1 MSSQPNF
8 PVSMPPASLA
18 LAGAGLPDAPVS
30 GATPGAVA
38 PATDA
43 AYRARAEAAAEK
55 FEAFFVA
62 EMLKQMRRSASA
74 LAAEDSVF
82 KNPVNRDMLDMTDT
96 LVADSLAGQR
106 AFGIAD
112 VILRQLL
119 PEAVAAGGFKVSALP
134 VALSR
139 QGGTAPDAEPAQH
152 PQPKP

>member
-1 MSSQPNF
+1 MSQPF
-8 PVSMPPASLA
+8 FPASAASA
-18 LAGAGLPDAPVS
+18 LLTAGTQPEPAITPAASSVGAP
-30 GATPGAVA
+30 
-38 PATDA
+38 TDS

-62 EMLKQMRRSASA
+62 EMLKQMRRSASV

-119 PEAVAAGGFKVSALP
+119 PERTVPESGLKFSGVP
-134 VALSR
+134 VAR
-139 QGGTAPDAEPAQH
+139 QAQGDGTGQIP
-152 PQPKP
+152 